1 VKYEFILSLFL
12 IWTLCANAQ
21 SDAIVSDSTVTQN
34 DKEIPQNIKDLLNI
48 INQTKKNS
56 TSKDATLEIDGLLV
70 NNTKT
75 KNGSDFY
82 EFFYRDWVAP
92 VNAHNYSIFITE
104 KPYRLTT
111 TQIEIHINE
120 TLVFQS
126 FLQPRSDIVE
136 ALAKQAVAQTTMYLI
151 NYDEI
156 VKQLG
161 GEDRSGSGI
170 F

>member
-1 VKYEFILSLFL
+1 MKHVFILSLF
-12 IWTLCANAQ
+12 IISTLCTNAQ
-21 SDAIVSDSTVTQN
+21 EDTIFIDSTALQKNQET
-34 DKEIPQNIKDLLNI
+34 PQNIKNLLKI
-48 INQTKKNS
+48 INQTKDES
-56 TSKDATLEIDGLLV
+56 TTKDATLEIDGLLV

-75 KNGSDFY
+75 KNGAEFY

-104 KPYRLTT
+104 KPYRMTT
-111 TQIEIHINE
+111 TQVEIHINE

-136 ALAKQAVAQTTMYLI
+136 ELAKQAVAQTTMYLV
-151 NYDEI
+151 NYDAI
-156 VKQLG
+156 IKQLG
-161 GEDRSGSGI
+161 GDDRSGSGL